1 MTEYFNSIES
11 SSASSSRKL
20 SKLKGKKKSIGT
32 WSKTGSESFSIE
44 SRLSM
49 YSMDTRAGLVP
60 KSSNSK
66 ENTSSRAPRRGE
78 AAAGEQAA
86 LAKALKKTPSV
97 RRMMPVVDTQIRT
110 LVESQPCTSNHMSPD
125 GSPLSTPKSPK
136 TSRSRK
142 ATSPRKTLQNNNKP
156 LMYSSPR
163 NVTYKKIINSP
174 RPKRESNS
182 RESENT
188 TEPSRNIL
196 TNDSTSVVNKTEIRD
211 VKRDEKEMAWSLD
224 VNANSE
230 EQVARDEKTNET
242 EKRCEKDRNKVPDSG
257 PASVEVTKLLRQ
269 LCGGDA
275 TGCRNERMMGAK
287 NAQLF
292 CVTGSSPR
300 QPSTPQL
307 LRILEET
314 IQKKTPKALFPK
326 TVVPVKDAER
336 LRMSFNIPE
345 RVTENLFQYRTK
357 FVQHMLTSTM
367 YANSDIGKPWE
378 KIGSVSEQI
387 IDELLLNCAKE
398 MELYHYVKSFYENE
412 TR

>member
-1 MTEYFNSIES
+1 
-11 SSASSSRKL
+11 
-20 SKLKGKKKSIGT
+20 
-32 WSKTGSESFSIE
+32 
-44 SRLSM
+44 M

-66 ENTSSRAPRRGE
+66 ENTS
-78 AAAGEQAA
+78 
-86 LAKALKKTPSV
+86 V
-97 RRMMPVVDTQIRT
+97 RRMMPVVDTQIHT

-142 ATSPRKTLQNNNKP
+142 ETSPRKTLQNNKKQ

-174 RPKRESNS
+174 RPKRENNS
-182 RESENT
+182 RESEHT
-188 TEPSRNIL
+188 TEPSRNNV
-196 TNDSTSVVNKTEIRD
+196 TNDSTSVDNKTEMRD
-211 VKRDEKEMAWSLD
+211 MKRDEKDMPRSLE
-224 VNANSE
+224 VNAYYE
-230 EQVARDEKTNET
+230 HVARVEKTNE
-242 EKRCEKDRNKVPDSG
+242 EEMRCEKDRNKVPDSG

-275 TGCRNERMMGAK
+275 TGCRNERMIGAK

-387 IDELLLNCAKE
+387 IDDLLLNCAKE
-398 MELYHYVKSFYENE
+398 MELHHYVKSFYENE